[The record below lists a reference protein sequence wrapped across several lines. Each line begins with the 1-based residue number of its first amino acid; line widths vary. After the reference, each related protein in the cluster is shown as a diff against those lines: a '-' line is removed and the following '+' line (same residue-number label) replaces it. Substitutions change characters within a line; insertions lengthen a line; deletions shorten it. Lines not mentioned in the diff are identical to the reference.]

1 MAPTVCTYIHANS
14 NMRILSGREAMVFVP
29 EEVRVMILS
38 QVNAG
43 NEVVRTMISLP
54 EEVRTIIFLPE
65 EVQTPYPQTY

>member
-1 MAPTVCTYIHANS
+1 
-14 NMRILSGREAMVFVP
+14 MRILSGREVMVFVP
-29 EEVRVMILS
+29 EEVRVMILF

-43 NEVVRTMISLP
+43 NEVVRTIISLPEEVRTIISLP